1 MPILQVNRYL
11 IYSLHSKLCDMYL
24 WGVVVL
30 ELDSHP
36 EYNKGPDLVLVH
48 IPIP

>member
-1 MPILQVNRYL
+1 
-11 IYSLHSKLCDMYL
+11 MYETMHL

-36 EYNKGPDLVLVH
+36 EHNKVTDPRTLRMT
-48 IPIP
+48 